1 MKEEKKSCIFI
12 NISEKKK
19 NIFKQEKYKHMYIFI
34 H

>member
-19 NIFKQEKYKHMYIFI
+19 YFKQEKYKHMYIFI